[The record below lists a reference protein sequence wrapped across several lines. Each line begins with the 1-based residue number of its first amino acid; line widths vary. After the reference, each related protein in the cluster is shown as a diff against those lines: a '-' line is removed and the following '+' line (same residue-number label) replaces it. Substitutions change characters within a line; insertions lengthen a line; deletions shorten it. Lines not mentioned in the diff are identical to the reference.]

1 MHDDPRLLP
10 PWRGSSSFPGQVH
23 EVIHSWAAVP
33 NPGASGWHAV
43 EGSPTLSGMTPTA
56 VVLTLLS
63 SPDLVAE
70 ADRVIA
76 AAGARMLRPVS
87 PGRQDWLTATAVLV
101 DEASARLCEQQ
112 GMPRREGVVLVG
124 SSEPSPQEW
133 AAAIAVGAQRVYAI
147 PGQEDQLVHAI
158 AEAAERGSGSAR
170 NGRIIAVIPGRG
182 GGGASVFAAALTQC
196 AREALLIDLDPYAGG
211 IDLLMGTESV
221 PGLRWPDITAQGGRL
236 GWSAVRSALPSNG
249 SVTVLSSARGFH
261 DVDPRLVSAM
271 AEAGRR
277 GGSTVVCDLPR
288 QVGAASAQAL
298 ELADLVAVVT
308 GCDVRG
314 VAAASALTAVL
325 RTVNPN
331 VGLVVRGPAPGGL
344 RARDAVEIVAAPL
357 LAAMRP
363 EPMLAQRIEQAG
375 LRLRRRS
382 PLAVAA
388 RRVLSVAHQSG
399 SAE

>member
-1 MHDDPRLLP
+1 
-10 PWRGSSSFPGQVH
+10 
-23 EVIHSWAAVP
+23 
-33 NPGASGWHAV
+33 
-43 EGSPTLSGMTPTA
+43 MTPTP
-56 VVLTLLS
+56 VVLTLVEA
-63 SPDLVAE
+63 PELVAE

-76 AAGARMLRPVS
+76 AAGARMLRS
-87 PGRQDWLTATAVLV
+87 TEPGRRSWSAATAVLV
-101 DEASARLCEQQ
+101 DEASARLCEQR
-112 GMPRREGVVLVG
+112 GMPRRQDVMLIG
-124 SSEPSPQEW
+124 SGEPSPREW
-133 AAAIAVGAQRVYAI
+133 AAAVAVGAQRVYVL
-147 PGQEDQLVHAI
+147 PHQESELVHAL
-158 AEAAERGSGSAR
+158 AEAAERGPGSAR
-170 NGRIIAVIPGRG
+170 RGRMIAVIPGRG

-196 AREALLIDLDPYAGG
+196 AREALLIDLDPYSGG
-211 IDLLMGTESV
+211 IDLLLGTESV

-236 GWSAVRSALPSNG
+236 GWSAVRSALPSWG
-249 SVTVLSSARGFH
+249 TITVLSSARSFH
-261 DVDPRLVSAM
+261 DVDPRLVAAI

-288 QVGAASAQAL
+288 QVGPAGTQAL

-314 VAAASALTAVL
+314 VAAASALTAVV

-388 RRVLSVAHQSG
+388 RRVLAAAHGSG
-399 SAE
+399 SAA